1 MELEEMKNIWENM
14 EESQKT
20 LPFQMSE
27 VSQLEYK
34 KKTNVFK
41 KGEIIGLVI
50 AYTLAGFILYK
61 FNTLDHWYVRLS
73 ASLLVTYLLTMPL
86 YTLYGV
92 WKMKHIDLVQ
102 SNYKTVLEQFY
113 VVKSNMNK
121 AEKISF
127 IASPFLF
134 VASGVV
140 LTKLFLHKNFFALNF
155 QLPII
160 FLMGIAF
167 VAALLLNAWAFK
179 RRDKEFKSV
188 KQLLEEEN
196 QSKN

>member
-50 AYTLAGFILYK
+50 AYTLAGFVLYK
-61 FNTLDHWYVRLS
+61 FNSLDHWYVRLS

-113 VVKSNMNK
+113 VVKNNMNK

-179 RRDKEFKSV
+179 KRDKEFKSV

>member
-179 RRDKEFKSV
+179 KRDNEFKSV

-196 QSKN
+196 LSKN